1 MSLIRKIHARVSE
14 SRPDTIQGFYIN
26 LNRRTDRR
34 KDFEKECQQIGI
46 VVEHFAAV
54 EHRLGGYGC
63 LQSHIQVL
71 KLARERRYPTVMIF
85 EDDFQF
91 LVSRNEFKSILA
103 SMPAEFDV
111 MMLSYNLLK
120 SKPYNERFGRC
131 LEVQTTSGYVVHQR
145 FYDTLL
151 ANLEEALELFTKDLT
166 HTGYQKYAIDQYW
179 KRLQPTS
186 NWFYSLR
193 RVGRQQ
199 AGYSDVE
206 NMVVD
211 YKV

>member
-1 MSLIRKIHARVSE
+1 MSLIRKIHARVAE
-14 SRPDTIQGFYIN
+14 SRSDTVRGFYIN
-26 LNRRTDRR
+26 LNRRADRR
-34 KDFEKECQQIGI
+34 KDFEKECEQIGI
-46 VVEHFAAV
+46 SVERFPAV
-54 EHRLGGYGC
+54 EHSLGGYGC

-71 KLARERRYPTVMIF
+71 KLARERGYPIVTIF

-91 LVSRNEFKSILA
+91 LVSRNEFESILA
-103 SMPAEFDV
+103 SIPTDFDV

-120 SKPYNERFGRC
+120 SQPYNERFGRC
-131 LEVQTTSGYVVHQR
+131 LDVQTASGYVVHQR
-145 FYDTLL
+145 FYDKLL
-151 ANLEEALELFTKDLT
+151 ANLEEALDLFTKDLT

-193 RVGRQQ
+193 RIGRQQ
-199 AGYSDVE
+199 PSYSDIE